1 VQLPF
6 WRPLAFKLRERLGW
20 KVVYDCM
27 DKHSGFSTNDPAML
41 DEEMALS
48 RGSDLVAVTAAVL
61 HEEQKPLARECALVP
76 NACQFEHFSASFGP
90 PPAAVAKLP
99 GPVVGYYGAISDWF
113 DTAMVAEMARLRPN
127 WSFPLIGNTFG
138 ADLTPLKDLP
148 NVHLLGEQPYA
159 ALPNFTQAFDV
170 CMIPFKITP
179 LTEATNPVKFFEY
192 LSAGKPVVSVPLP
205 ELLPYVGEGVVALA
219 NTAAGMVASVE
230 DALKNNGPD
239 AVAQRQRVARQ
250 NTWEERFGR
259 LNSAVARLYRRVSI
273 IVLTYN
279 NLNLNR
285 LCIESIFRNT
295 AWPDFELIV
304 VDNASTDGTPDYL
317 RQVERTHTNVRL
329 FLNDRNRGFAGGNNQ
344 AIRAA
349 HGDYV
354 VLLNNDTIV
363 TRGWL
368 GRLIRHLEGGEKVG
382 LVGPVTNSAGNE
394 AVIDTEYVTL
404 DGMEAFAAA
413 RSYEYAGQSMEI
425 KVPAL
430 FCAIAR
436 RALFDEVGLLDERYE
451 VGLFEDDDLALRV
464 RRAGYRNLCAQ
475 DVFIHH
481 FQSESFKLLGD
492 EAYQRIFA
500 ANRER
505 FEKKWNTKWEPH
517 RHRPAA

>member
-1 VQLPF
+1 
-6 WRPLAFKLRERLGW
+6 
-20 KVVYDCM
+20 
-27 DKHSGFSTNDPAML
+27 
-41 DEEMALS
+41 
-48 RGSDLVAVTAAVL
+48 
-61 HEEQKPLARECALVP
+61 
-76 NACQFEHFSASFGP
+76 
-90 PPAAVAKLP
+90 
-99 GPVVGYYGAISDWF
+99 
-113 DTAMVAEMARLRPN
+113 
-127 WSFPLIGNTFG
+127 
-138 ADLTPLKDLP
+138 
-148 NVHLLGEQPYA
+148 
-159 ALPNFTQAFDV
+159 
-170 CMIPFKITP
+170 MIPFKINP

-205 ELLPYVGEGVVALA
+205 ELLPYAGEGVVSLA
-219 NTAAGMVASVE
+219 SSATDMVAAVE
-230 DALKNNGPD
+230 EALRTNSPE

-259 LNSAVARLYRRVSI
+259 LSAAVGRLYRKVSI

-317 RQVERTHTNVRL
+317 RQVERSHTNVRL
-329 FLNDRNRGFAGGNNQ
+329 FLNERNLGFAGGNNQ
-344 AIRAA
+344 ALRAA
-349 HGDYV
+349 LGEYV
-354 VLLNNDTIV
+354 VLLNNDTMV

-368 GRLIRHLEGGEKVG
+368 GRLIRHLEADEEVG

-394 AVIDTEYVTL
+394 AVIDVRYETL
-404 DGMEAFAAA
+404 DGMEAFAAQRA
-413 RSYEYAGQSMEI
+413 YECAGESMEI
-425 KVPAL
+425 RVPAL

-436 RALFDEVGLLDERYE
+436 RALFEEVGLLDERYE
-451 VGLFEDDDLALRV
+451 IGLFEDDDLALRV
-464 RRAGYRNLCAQ
+464 RRAGYCNLCAQ
-475 DVFIHH
+475 DVFVHH

-492 EAYQRIFA
+492 DAYRRIFE